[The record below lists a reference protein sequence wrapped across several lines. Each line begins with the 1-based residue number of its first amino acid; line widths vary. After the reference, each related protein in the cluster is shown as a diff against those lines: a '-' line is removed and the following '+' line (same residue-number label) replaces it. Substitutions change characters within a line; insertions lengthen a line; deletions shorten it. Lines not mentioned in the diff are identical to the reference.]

1 MDARESLTHPKPG
14 NRKERNASAA
24 NWTFHHQQPSSLLF
38 SLSPS
43 ALLLCRSPHSLPS
56 NLILSVSSSDPGIAS
71 YRSALY
77 SSGEGVFGF
86 RGDLGDAGDG
96 LKGLCTAKLEQ
107 HARPRR
113 GGRGR
118 RDSVNSRSPRDR
130 GECSGCPVVLWLPP
144 PRAPHASPSNL
155 PLLSTWFSRFHN

>member
-1 MDARESLTHPKPG
+1 MDARESRTHPKPG

-56 NLILSVSSSDPGIAS
+56 NLILSVSVSSSDPRIAS

-77 SSGEGVFGF
+77 NSGEGVFEF

-130 GECSGCPVVLWLPP
+130 GECSDCPVVLWLPP
-144 PRAPHASPSNL
+144 PPACIPQRPTASQHMVFTFP
-155 PLLSTWFSRFHN
+155 

>member
-1 MDARESLTHPKPG
+1 MNLSLISRARKQNGEE
-14 NRKERNASAA
+14 RKCRKLDFSIISS
-24 NWTFHHQQPSSLLF
+24 PPLSLL
-38 SLSPS
+38 SPLSPS
-43 ALLLCRSPHSLPS
+43 LLLLCRSPHLLSP
-56 NLILSVSSSDPGIAS
+56 NLILPVSFSDPRIAS
-71 YRSALY
+71 HRSAHLRKKIT
-77 SSGEGVFGF
+77 GGLDF

-130 GECSGCPVVLWLPP
+130 GECFRLSGSILSL
-144 PRAPHASPSNL
+144 SL
-155 PLLSTWFSRFHN
+155 LLSCIHQQPTAPQHMVFTFP